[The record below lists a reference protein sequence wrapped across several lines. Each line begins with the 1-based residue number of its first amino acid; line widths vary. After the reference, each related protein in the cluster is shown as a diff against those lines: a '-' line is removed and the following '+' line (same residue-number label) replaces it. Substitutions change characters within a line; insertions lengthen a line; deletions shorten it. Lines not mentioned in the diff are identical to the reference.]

1 LKKRK
6 AGERI
11 KRSEKPV
18 PPDAGLTSDR
28 ESASLEAAG
37 GRPSGGTTIKNEAG
51 GDVPSPPTR
60 PTPSTVG
67 IGASAGGLEAFQRL
81 LQRLPSKTG
90 MAYVIVQHL
99 DPEHESLLPELL
111 AKTSAIPV
119 VQAFDGIAIVVDHAY
134 VIPPNTTMTITDG
147 HLRLVAREKG
157 RGLHLPI
164 DAFLS
169 SLAAVHGSSA
179 VGVILSGAGSDGSR
193 GIEAIK
199 EAGGI
204 TIAQDSVSAQ
214 VSGMPES
221 AIDTGAVDFVLAPEE
236 IADQLA
242 RLGSHLTRN
251 PDDATTTT
259 DSPSGDEG
267 GALRK
272 ILGLLYNRTGV
283 DFQHYRSGTLHRRI
297 LRRMLVHRQDTRS
310 DYLAHVRLDPAE
322 LDLLYEELLIPVT
335 RFFRDQDVFATL
347 RDLAFPAMMEG
358 RTLDTPVRVW
368 VPGCASGEEAYSLA
382 IALLEFFDD
391 AVEGMPIQIFGT
403 DLSEVSIAKAR
414 AALYPETITSNVSA
428 DRLRRYFVHEAGGY
442 RITKAVRDL
451 CIFSRQNVVR
461 DPPFSHLDLISCRN
475 VFIYLEPQ
483 LQQRVFPIFHYAL
496 ESNGLLLLGTA
507 ESASSAS
514 EYFEPLD
521 KPHRIYR
528 RRATAVRPLDVDFT
542 TPKSVP
548 SIGSARRIGS
558 QRAPTMALSAD
569 EVVEEAD
576 RLVFAQFTP
585 PGVVINERMEI
596 LHFRGDTAGFLALT
610 PGMASLDLLK
620 LARPELIMPLHAA
633 IREAGGTGQ
642 RVRGDGIVLIDG
654 DVVRH
659 IAIEVHPFHPRSASA
674 RFLVVVF
681 AEQGPPVPIAKA
693 GGHGG
698 ASKGRRRQAQVDLEA
713 LDALRQEIAAT
724 KRYLHDVVEQ
734 HEATAEELRAASEEL
749 ESSNEELQSTNE
761 ELETTKEEVQSTN
774 EELTT
779 LNEELRHRNREL
791 ADLSGDLANVL
802 ASTTIP
808 IVIVGADLK
817 LRRFTPATARVMR
830 VIASD
835 AGRPLGDI
843 KLRIIL
849 PNLERDITSVIQ
861 TLTVVEREV
870 RDEDG
875 RWWSLTI
882 RPYQTIDRRVD
893 GAVLVFADIDA
904 TKRYG
909 ERANEVSEARR
920 QLLDAAEAGRLMA
933 NEARAIAETA
943 NQAKGTF
950 LASMSHDLR
959 TPLNAITGYTEL
971 LEQGLRGPVTNEQ
984 MNDLGRIK
992 RNARYLLAL
1001 LNDILNF
1008 AKVEAGHLDVSLTDV
1023 PIGALLAELHDLVAP
1038 QLMTQSLH
1046 FDRSACGDVTVHAD
1060 PEKLRQILLNLLSNA
1075 FKFTASDGQIGID
1088 CVTEDAIV
1096 RIEVWDTGR
1105 GIASEQIENIFQP
1118 FVQIDR
1124 GLTSAPPGGV
1134 GLGLAISRALARAMN
1149 GDLTVDSTLG
1159 KGSRFVLTL
1168 PRKSP

>member
-1 LKKRK
+1 MGKRK
-6 AGERI
+6 AGERA
-11 KRSEKPV
+11 KRIEKPV
-18 PPDAGLTSDR
+18 PPDSGLTSDR

-37 GRPSGGTTIKNEAG
+37 GRPSGGTAIKNEAG
-51 GDVPSPPTR
+51 GDVPSQTTR

-67 IGASAGGLEAFQRL
+67 IGASAGGLDAFQRL
-81 LQRLPSKTG
+81 LERLPSKTG

-119 VQAFDGIAIVVDHAY
+119 VQAFDGVAIVVDHVY
-134 VIPPNTTMTITDG
+134 VIPPNTTMTIADG
-147 HLRLVAREKG
+147 HLRLVARKKG

-204 TIAQDSVSAQ
+204 TIAQDSASAQ

-221 AIDTGAVDFVLAPEE
+221 AVDTGAVDFVLAPEE

-242 RLGSHLTRN
+242 RLGSHLTRH

-259 DSPSGDEG
+259 DSPGDEG

-272 ILGLLYNRTGV
+272 ILALLYNRTGV
-283 DFQHYRSGTLHRRI
+283 DFQHYRRGTLHRRI
-297 LRRMLVHRQDTRS
+297 LRRMLVHRQDTRAE
-310 DYLAHVRLDPAE
+310 YLAHVRLDPAE

-347 RDLAFPAMMEG
+347 RDQAFRAMMEG
-358 RTLDTPVRVW
+358 RPPDTPVRVW

-414 AALYPETITSNVSA
+414 AGLYPETITSNVSA
-428 DRLRRYFVHEAGGY
+428 ERLRRYFVHETGGY

-507 ESASSAS
+507 ESAASAS

-521 KPHRIYR
+521 KPSRIYR
-528 RRATAVRPLDVDFT
+528 RRATAVRPLDVDFA
-542 TPKSVP
+542 TPRSVP
-548 SIGSARRIGS
+548 SIRTARLSGSR
-558 QRAPTMALSAD
+558 RAPAMSAD
-569 EVVEEAD
+569 DVGEEAD
-576 RLVFAQFTP
+576 RLIFAQFTP

-596 LHFRGDTAGFLALT
+596 VHFRGDTTGFLALT
-610 PGMASLDLLK
+610 HGTASLDLLK

-633 IREAGGTGQ
+633 IREAGRTGQ
-642 RVRGDGIVLIDG
+642 RVREDGIVLIDG
-654 DVVRH
+654 DLVRQ

-674 RFLVVVF
+674 SFLVVVF
-681 AEQGPPVPIAKA
+681 AEHGPPVPIAQA
-693 GGHGG
+693 GGQGR
-698 ASKGRRRQAQVDLEA
+698 ASKGRRRQARVDLEA

-734 HEATAEELRAASEEL
+734 HEATAEELRATSEEL
-749 ESSNEELQSTNE
+749 QSGNEELQSTNE

-791 ADLSGDLANVL
+791 AALSGDLANVL

-808 IVIVGADLK
+808 IVIVGADLS

-835 AGRPLGDI
+835 VGRPLGDI
-843 KLRIIL
+843 KLRIAL
-849 PNLERDITSVIQ
+849 PNLERDIMSVIQ
-861 TLTVVEREV
+861 TLTVVEWEV
-870 RDEDG
+870 QDEDS

-920 QLLDAAEAGRLMA
+920 QMLDAAEAGRAMA
-933 NEARAIAETA
+933 NEARAIAEIA
-943 NQAKGTF
+943 NKAKGTF

-971 LEQGLRGPVTNEQ
+971 LEQGLRGPVTSEQ
-984 MNDLGRIK
+984 MSDLARIK

-1008 AKVEAGHLDVSLTDV
+1008 ARVEAGYLVVSLTDV
-1023 PIGALLAELHDLVAP
+1023 PIGALVAELHDLVAP
-1038 QLMTQSLH
+1038 QVMTQSLH
-1046 FDRSACGDVTVHAD
+1046 FDRSACGDATVHAD

-1075 FKFTASDGQIGID
+1075 FKFTASDGHIGID

-1124 GLTSAPPGGV
+1124 GLTSPPPGGV
-1134 GLGLAISRALARAMN
+1134 GLGLAISRDLARAMN
-1149 GDLTVDSTLG
+1149 GDLTVESTLG